1 MGAVCAVGDRI
12 HPAGAFDAVGDISVR
27 SGTFGRDMKR
37 VAVLA
42 GILGLTLFG
51 VLLASSGVD
60 DVARAVGDHHVGA
73 QGGERR
79 DHQQASDDPDLL
91 TTNPLG
97 QCRVEERVQH
107 DDRIACLAGLG
118 QLHRAAHD
126 LRLAVSTGDLDLS
139 AEEPALTR
147 PLEVITAPPTHWMLI
162 GSLLVDLRRIHDS
175 LAAHP
180 EA

>member
-1 MGAVCAVGDRI
+1 MTRALVDDYDDTIAGDRY
-12 HPAGAFDAVGDISVR
+12 ATA
-27 SGTFGRDMKR
+27 
-37 VAVLA
+37 
-42 GILGLTLFG
+42 
-51 VLLASSGVD
+51 
-60 DVARAVGDHHVGA
+60 
-73 QGGERR
+73 
-79 DHQQASDDPDLL
+79 
-91 TTNPLG
+91 
-97 QCRVEERVQH
+97 
-107 DDRIACLAGLG
+107 IAE